1 MAIKKAQKKEETNN
15 ETEQRVNGRSTI
27 QIVRVTEGV
36 MMMMHEASKT
46 SNTTEEKESLR
57 EELGLLYDAIARK
70 DEIRE
75 QAVYEAEDEEG
86 GTGSG
91 GGGTLGY
98 GGSTLGYGGTGGGV
112 GGPQGY
118 GTGTYNAFGQWIPTS
133 LQNQTN
139 AIQTSGQLQQAIA
152 NWIMQLIGGLG
163 GSVI

>member
-86 GTGSG
+86 DS
-91 GGGTLGY
+91 Y
-98 GGSTLGYGGTGGGV
+98 V
-112 GGPQGY
+112 
-118 GTGTYNAFGQWIPTS
+118 TYNT
-133 LQNQTN
+133 
-139 AIQTSGQLQQAIA
+139 
-152 NWIMQLIGGLG
+152 IMGEKRV
-163 GSVI
+163 S